1 MYIIISISPADC
13 GESVVI
19 DSDYEYGD
27 YAASGEDSYDYE
39 EEVDSSVRGGGDYEA
54 SGENEVEEEEPDG

>member
-1 MYIIISISPADC
+1 M
-13 GESVVI
+13 I

-27 YAASGEDSYDYE
+27 YAASGEESYDYE
-39 EEVDSSVRGGGDYEA
+39 EEVDSSVRGGGDYEG